1 MVEKYV
7 KALTDGYIIA
17 VNWSS
22 IEEMLGEQADR
33 LHECSI
39 CPIEDGFPP
48 KPQSTDQL
56 TEDQIAEVLRRSN
69 VKFMADTF
77 KDGLPF
83 LPIEIRYFSCATPK
97 TGPWNKNPNYN

>member
-39 CPIEDGFPP
+39 
-48 KPQSTDQL
+48 
-56 TEDQIAEVLRRSN
+56 
-69 VKFMADTF
+69 
-77 KDGLPF
+77 
-83 LPIEIRYFSCATPK
+83 
-97 TGPWNKNPNYN
+97 